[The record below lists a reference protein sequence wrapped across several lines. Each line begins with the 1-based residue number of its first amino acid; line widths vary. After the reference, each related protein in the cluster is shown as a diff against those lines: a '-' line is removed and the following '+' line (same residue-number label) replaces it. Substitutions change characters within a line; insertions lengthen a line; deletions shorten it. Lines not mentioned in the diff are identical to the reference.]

1 MIAPQRRRRG
11 RTKAAGRC
19 RITGKL
25 GYSSEHQAAVA
36 LASCQL
42 YGRAER
48 RAYRCEHCGRWHLTH
63 APLAWREGAS

>member
-1 MIAPQRRRRG
+1 MIAPRG
-11 RTKAAGRC
+11 RRARTRTAGRC

-25 GYSSEHQAAVA
+25 GYASEHQAAVA

-42 YGRAER
+42 HGRAER
-48 RAYRCEHCGRWHLTH
+48 RAYRCEHCGFWHLTH